1 MKTAQLTLTDYIN
14 TPHVESF
21 QAIAGSRLEN
31 LAKHQQWSILAI
43 LSRATAVAKSSGS
56 ESVNTLDALSR
67 PEGLI
72 PSSKTIKCIESL
84 NGFPS
89 DRVEQLIDAI
99 EVIRP
104 LKGFSPWSD

>member
-1 MKTAQLTLTDYIN
+1 MKTVQSILTDYIN
-14 TPHVESF
+14 TPHVKSF
-21 QAIAGSRLEN
+21 QSIAGSRLEH
-31 LAKHQQWSILAI
+31 LGKRQQWSILAI

-67 PEGLI
+67 SEGLI
-72 PSSKTIKCIESL
+72 PSGKTIKCIESL

-99 EVIRP
+99 ENIRP
-104 LKGFSPWSD
+104 LNGFSPWSD